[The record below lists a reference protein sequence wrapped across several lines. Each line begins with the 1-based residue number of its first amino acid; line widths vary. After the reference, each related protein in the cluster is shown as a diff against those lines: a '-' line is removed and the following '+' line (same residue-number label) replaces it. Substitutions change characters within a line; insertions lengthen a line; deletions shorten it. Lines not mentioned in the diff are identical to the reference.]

1 MDDRRVWGAC
11 VCKGRKPQCTPHSTL
26 ACLPVVSHS
35 ISSCGNQSRLLTSPI
50 ACAARFMGF
59 LRPCMPKQLHKQTHP
74 TATAPTTGDCRVQVC
89 RPAADGA
96 GCHQALVPPGH
107 PHPRVG
113 GGRHAAEQVC
123 VGPLLGIMQDQQD
136 QQAAHISTTPVAHE
150 NTHTQSAACIH
161 APVHMRTGVS
171 SCTAVV

>member
-11 VCKGRKPQCTPHSTL
+11 VRKGRKPQRTPHSTL

-59 LRPCMPKQLHKQTHP
+59 LRPCSPNSCTNRRPPRPLRPPQVIAVCKSADLLLMVLD
-74 TATAPTTGDCRVQVC
+74 ATKPWYHRDILTRELEA
-89 RPAADGA
+89 
-96 GCHQALVPPGH
+96 
-107 PHPRVG
+107 VG
-113 GGRHAAEQVC
+113 MRLNRC

-161 APVHMRTGVS
+161 ASVHMRTGVS